1 LNSRHVGL
9 NKASAIITMNDF
21 RLRLEAFLAGAVQAP
36 VRINA
41 ARQLTGGASRET
53 WALDVEIE
61 SGPESGRQALVLR
74 RDIGGNIHDEALTR
88 EQEFRL
94 LEIAYQAGVCVPQP
108 RWFCGD
114 PTVVGSP
121 FFIMDRLEGESV
133 GRRIVREP
141 ALAEARGRLPQQ
153 MGEQLA
159 RIHRI
164 DAVSEDLSFLPASD
178 LECSPAQTALNRAAR
193 QLEHFG
199 EPHPALE
206 LALRWLGAHAPAST
220 TPVLVH
226 GDFRI
231 GNLMVGPDG
240 LRGIFDWEFAHLG
253 DPAEDLAWP
262 CVRSWRFGHDTL
274 RLGGVGRTE
283 DFFEAYLKA
292 GGTAIDLRAVR
303 YWEILG
309 NFRWAVGCI
318 SQANRHLSGQ
328 APSIEL
334 ASLGRRT
341 AEMEL
346 ELLDLIENRLT

>member
-1 LNSRHVGL
+1 MTT
-9 NKASAIITMNDF
+9 IIDF
-21 RLRLEAFLAGAVQAP
+21 RPRLETFLAEKVQGT
-36 VRINA
+36 VRISA

-61 SGPESGRQALVLR
+61 GGPESGQQALVLR
-74 RDIGGNIHDEALTR
+74 RDMGGTIHDEALTR
-88 EQEFRL
+88 EQEYCL
-94 LEIAYQAGVCVPQP
+94 LAAAHQAGVRVPRP
-108 RWFCGD
+108 RWFCSD
-114 PTVVGSP
+114 PAVLGSP
-121 FFIMDRLEGESV
+121 FFLMDRLEGESV
-133 GRRIVREP
+133 GRRIVREA
-141 ALAEARGRLPQQ
+141 ALAEARRLLPRQ

-164 DAVSEDLSFLPASD
+164 APAGESLDFLPASD
-178 LECSPAQTALNRAAR
+178 PGCSPAQTAVNRAAR
-193 QLEHFG
+193 QLERFG

-206 LALRWLGAHAPAST
+206 LALRWLGAHAPPCARL
-220 TPVLVH
+220 VLVH

-231 GNLMVGPDG
+231 GNLMVGPEG
-240 LRGIFDWEFAHLG
+240 LRGVFDWEFAHWG
-253 DPAEDLAWP
+253 DAAEDLAWP
-262 CVRSWRFGHDTL
+262 CVRSWRFGQDAL
-274 RLGGVGRTE
+274 RLGGVGRAE
-283 DFFEAYLKA
+283 EFFEAYETA
-292 GGTAIDLRAVR
+292 GGTAVHPQAVP

-346 ELLDLIENRLT
+346 ELLDLIERALGS